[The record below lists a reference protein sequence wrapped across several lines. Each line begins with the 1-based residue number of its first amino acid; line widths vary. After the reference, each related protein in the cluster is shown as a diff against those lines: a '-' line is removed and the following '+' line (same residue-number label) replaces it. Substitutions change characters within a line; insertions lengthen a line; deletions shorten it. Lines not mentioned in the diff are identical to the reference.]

1 MIRLTRLAQNREAPV
16 YINPALIEFIRVP
29 VREDRTGR
37 LMAEDGAEVGTVSG
51 ERFRVIESPA
61 EVAQLISS
69 REMIGAG

>member
-1 MIRLTRLAQNREAPV
+1 
-16 YINPALIEFIRVP
+16 
-29 VREDRTGR
+29 
-37 LMAEDGAEVGTVSG
+37 MAEDGAEVGTVSG